1 MRHASLLAIDFES
14 GIEESFTSVATF
26 VPKLAAFLVILLIGW
41 FIASMLAKLVRTI
54 LDRVGFSRVTE
65 KSGLDRVLERSQ
77 FDAIDIIAKL
87 VYYAVLLIVL
97 QVSFSVFGPNPISD
111 LLKGVVAWIPKAIV
125 AIIIVIVVAAIAN
138 GVKTLIS
145 AALSGV
151 SYGRLLANTAAVF
164 LLGLGIIAAL
174 NQIGV
179 AVSVTVPVLVTVL
192 ATVGGILVVGVGGG
206 LVRPMQQRWERWLDG
221 AERETAR
228 LREESGEDERVEVGV
243 SAGPG
248 A

>member
-41 FIASMLAKLVRTI
+41 IIARMLAKLVRTV

-125 AIIIVIVVAAIAN
+125 AIVIVIVVAAIAN
-138 GVKTLIS
+138 AVKTLIS